1 MDHFIMTQLMCFFYY
16 QQEHPS
22 CFKGDESKKII
33 RNYNQMAKV
42 LTEFELLYHMAW
54 KKSVDVCTNS
64 EYGRF
69 SKLLNTSSLPKRP
82 KQTDWVQTQTRQKQ
96 SVPGSSLFAIL
107 TSILWISVLITSI
120 LFEIRKR
127 KVFEILDLLTYIFV
141 CLVWCLTS

>member
-1 MDHFIMTQLMCFFYY
+1 MTQLVCFFYY

-64 EYGRF
+64 EYGRC
-69 SKLLNTSSLPKRP
+69 SKILNTSSLSKRH
-82 KQTDWVQTQTRQKQ
+82 KQTVQTQTRQKQ
-96 SVPGSSLFAIL
+96 SVSGTSLFAIL
-107 TSILWISVLITSI
+107 TSILCISALITNI
-120 LFEIRKR
+120 
-127 KVFEILDLLTYIFV
+127 
-141 CLVWCLTS
+141 